1 MHDDWGPP
9 NEADFLDALHTLAR
23 KEAPTLFALCR
34 EIEHRDSAH
43 VEYWGLSFPDH
54 ATVVHPHGGAYGS
67 FQSAASAH
75 HLFST
80 TAPLHLVWP

>member
-1 MHDDWGPP
+1 MNDNWGPP
-9 NEADFLDALHTLAR
+9 SHTSYLDVLHTLVC

-34 EIEHRDSAH
+34 AIDHRRSAN
-43 VEYWGLSFPDH
+43 VEYWGLSFPHH
-54 ATVVHPHGGAYGS
+54 ATVVHPDGGAHGS

-80 TAPLHLVWP
+80 AAPLHLVWP